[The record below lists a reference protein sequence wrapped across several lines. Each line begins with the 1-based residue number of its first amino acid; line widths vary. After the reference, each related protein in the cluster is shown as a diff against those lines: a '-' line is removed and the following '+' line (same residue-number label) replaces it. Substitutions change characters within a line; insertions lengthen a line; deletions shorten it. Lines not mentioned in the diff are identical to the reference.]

1 MLYILFGE
9 PSTEMCLHRACCGLY
24 VQKTKDHDSETV
36 GELSTGDFVNVVE
49 LDGRRVRIDAPVDGW
64 TSLISSTGE
73 IYLKKEDETSK
84 LHLAV
89 AHGRLDMLRSLI
101 QSDCN
106 INLQGKTGETP
117 GMISLPFAS
126 HDITKD
132 TPP

>member
-64 TSLISSTGE
+64 TSLISSTGR
-73 IYLKKEDETSK
+73 IFLKKGEEEGISK
-84 LHLAV
+84 LHV
-89 AHGRLDMLRSLI
+89 AAKNGRLDMLRSLI
-101 QSDCN
+101 ERNCN
-106 INLQGKTGETP
+106 INLQTETGETP
-117 GMISLPFAS
+117 GMTSLPFACDMRS
-126 HDITKD
+126 Q
-132 TPP
+132 